1 MNTGQDTAYNLRQ
14 FLAKMNLIANTYAEG
29 KPELNIKYGYGT
41 LSALEKQAA
50 DEVHNDYVIW
60 LLPQT
65 STGRRVSGGRLINLM
80 SFQLFIGKP
89 LTIDSG
95 DSYELSSTV
104 NLDDVRNIHETSY
117 DVIAAMVKEI
127 ADNLSQPSF
136 NYAINYHYFDYT
148 VSMVGMSINFTY
160 EIVSDQC

>member
-29 KPELNIKYGYGT
+29 KPEFNIKYGYGT
-41 LSALEKQAA
+41 LSALEKQAT

-60 LLPQT
+60 LMPQT
-65 STGRRVSGGRLINLM
+65 STGRRNQGGRLINLM
-80 SFQLFIGKP
+80 GFQMFVGKP

-104 NLDDVRNIHETSY
+104 NLDDVQNIHENSY
-117 DVIAAMVKEI
+117 DVLTAMIKQI
-127 ADNLSQPSF
+127 ADNLSQALF
-136 NYAINYHYFDYT
+136 TYTINYHYFDHA

-160 EIVSDQC
+160 EIVTDQC